1 MRNGLA
7 AVAAL
12 GLLLGACSSKPREF
26 APTLGIV
33 PADQAKFEAAH
44 AECKELLV
52 TGKLDSE
59 GRLASG
65 GAGVAAG
72 SAVGLAGGAAAAS
85 AGLYG
90 GMAVVSATLV
100 LMPVAIIGGA
110 VGMAKIKRHKKEV
123 AIQRVMAGCL
133 REHGYEVASWQK
145 VKRSAL
151 PATEGQQQSEHQLGT
166 TDSTVSKGESDAPR
180 AHR

>member
-1 MRNGLA
+1 MRNELA

-26 APTLGIV
+26 APTIGIV
-33 PADQAKFEAAH
+33 PADQAKFDAAN

-65 GAGVAAG
+65 GVGVAAG
-72 SAVGLAGGAAAAS
+72 SAVGLAGSAAAAS
-85 AGLYG
+85 AGLWG
-90 GMAVVSATLV
+90 GMAVASATLV
-100 LMPVAIIGGA
+100 LMPVAIVGGA
-110 VGMAKIKRHKKEV
+110 VGMAKIKRHKKEA

-133 REHGYEVASWQK
+133 HQRGYEVASWQT
-145 VKRSAL
+145 VK
-151 PATEGQQQSEHQLGT
+151 H
-166 TDSTVSKGESDAPR
+166 
-180 AHR
+180 